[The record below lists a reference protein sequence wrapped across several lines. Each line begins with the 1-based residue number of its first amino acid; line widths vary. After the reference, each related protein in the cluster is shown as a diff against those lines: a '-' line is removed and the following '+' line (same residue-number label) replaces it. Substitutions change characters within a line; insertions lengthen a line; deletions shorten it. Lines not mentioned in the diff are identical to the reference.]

1 MKKLMIASLLTLTL
15 GIASNASANYTVT
28 RPIDSFLGNWLDHS
42 YTIQDNW
49 STCWESFGG
58 GCDCAGQ
65 SACYWYEH
73 GSGGSCTDAFFHQWT
88 YGSNGVCHQA
98 TNNNAYYMPGN
109 DQGTVSM
116 STRGMSISIGMFGKW
131 GSPDNC

>member
-1 MKKLMIASLLTLTL
+1 MKRLMVASLLTLTL
-15 GIASNASANYTVT
+15 GLASNASANYTVT

-42 YTIQDNW
+42 YTVQDNW
-49 STCWESFGG
+49 SSCWESFGG
-58 GCDCAGQ
+58 GCDCAG
-65 SACYWYEH
+65 SSSCYWYEH
-73 GSGGSCTDAFFHQWT
+73 GSGGSCTDSYFSQWT